1 MVSKN
6 PEKEK
11 ESAAAKRQKREH
23 GALDR
28 LTKRKE
34 INKRKKK
41 GFSMLIPQIKYGKK
55 KKKLWLNSMKR
66 GGN

>member
-34 INKRKKK
+34 INKRKKR
-41 GFSMLIPQIKYGKK
+41 GFLC
-55 KKKLWLNSMKR
+55 
-66 GGN
+66 